1 MNTIITLS
9 PAVVA
14 DCNRLHTMAQ
24 AKATQAKALAEE
36 ATHCAILLGIRL
48 EEIRKDCPH
57 GSWEGLFAGSEK
69 RISGSNANQN
79 HEWFAFEF
87 SSRTA
92 AKYMEA
98 AKAVI
103 ANPAL
108 KSAHRKAI
116 LAIAAAPGAELGE
129 ADREHLSAAT
139 NGKTLRQLYLD
150 FGIIKPT
157 TEDTVLK
164 GGAQPGAGRP
174 RLADTVREPTLEE
187 TAMSD
192 LHEWM
197 EGYRSFQRSGE
208 LDCIRPKNLVF
219 LADGVAAI
227 LEDLKNRIRAK

>member
-1 MNTIITLS
+1 MSTTIITLA
-9 PAVVA
+9 PAVIA
-14 DCNRLHTMAQ
+14 DCNRLHQQAQSKAAQ
-24 AKATQAKALAEE
+24 AKQIAEE

-48 EEIRKDCPH
+48 EEIKKQCPH
-57 GSWEGLFAGSEK
+57 GQWEGLFAGAEE
-69 RISGSNANQN
+69 RITGSNANQT
-79 HEWFAFEF
+79 EERFAFEF

-98 AKAVI
+98 ARNVI

-129 ADREHLSAAT
+129 AEREHLSAAT

-157 TEDTVLK
+157 TEDTILK

-174 RLADTVREPTLEE
+174 KKDQFLPENEDAEFATATWVAAWTSDVVRPGFLDALTKDQLGILADHIKGFLDTVQALRK
-187 TAMSD
+187 A
-192 LHEWM
+192 
-197 EGYRSFQRSGE
+197 R
-208 LDCIRPKNLVF
+208 
-219 LADGVAAI
+219 
-227 LEDLKNRIRAK
+227 